1 MGLGTRW
8 NQPCRKPLTVRG
20 SALGGHVFWTDD
32 VSIARSELVAAERI
46 LGYRQVTDAQL
57 VAVDLRHRG
66 RLVTF
71 DRGITHVVPADVDIA
86 DLMVVLD

>member
-1 MGLGTRW
+1 MGLGKSRNPTSG
-8 NQPCRKPLTVRG
+8 KPLTVRG
-20 SALGGHVFWTDD
+20 SALDGHVFWTDD
-32 VSIARSELVAAERI
+32 ISIARSELVAAERI

-57 VAVDLRHRG
+57 VAVALRHHG

-71 DRGITHVVPADVDIA
+71 DRGITHVVPADVDVA